1 MENMEVNNTEVKEME
16 VNGTGKGLMIAAIVG
31 ATILVGG
38 LVYKKV
44 VVPYMAKRKA
54 KKETETTVENP
65 EVVGEKV

>member
-44 VVPYMAKRKA
+44 VAPYMAKRKA
-54 KKETETTVENP
+54 KKESETTVENP

>member
-54 KKETETTVENP
+54 KKDAGATVENP
-65 EVVGEKV
+65 EVVDEKV